1 MSTVGR
7 TSRNSTLTNPCSSC
21 ASDSTVRNVCYE
33 APLFLSV
40 LTLPISRR
48 GATTVTP
55 MSHNNAER
63 NYVVAWLPHC
73 AAHSGM
79 LTGWTGI
86 VSSDQGITRLVL
98 PKPSLEDVLEQLR
111 PSPAL
116 HLAWTPLLVR
126 AHSQICAYLAGRR
139 QPFTIPTDLR
149 YATPFAAE
157 VLRHAQQIPWG
168 HTSSYGDLAKAVG
181 RPGAARAVGQA
192 MAANPMP
199 LLIPCHRVVGTD
211 GSLTGFG
218 GGLEQKRALL
228 RLEGVRV
235 DAHRE

>member
-1 MSTVGR
+1 
-7 TSRNSTLTNPCSSC
+7 
-21 ASDSTVRNVCYE
+21 VRNVCYE
-33 APLFLSV
+33 ATLFLSV
-40 LTLPISRR
+40 LNLPISRR
-48 GATTVTP
+48 GAGEMSLRELAATTVTP

-157 VLRHAQQIPWG
+157 ALRHAQQIPWG

-181 RPGAARAVGQA
+181 RPRAARAVGQA